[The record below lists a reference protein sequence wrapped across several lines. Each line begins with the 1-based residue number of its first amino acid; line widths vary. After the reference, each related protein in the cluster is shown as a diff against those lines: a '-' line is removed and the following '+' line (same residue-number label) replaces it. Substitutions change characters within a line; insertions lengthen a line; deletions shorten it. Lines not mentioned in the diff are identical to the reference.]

1 MTMMMNGELRK
12 EMDSSMNGE
21 LRKEM
26 DSSHDLF

>member
-1 MTMMMNGELRK
+1 MMNGELRK

>member
-1 MTMMMNGELRK
+1 MMMNGELRK